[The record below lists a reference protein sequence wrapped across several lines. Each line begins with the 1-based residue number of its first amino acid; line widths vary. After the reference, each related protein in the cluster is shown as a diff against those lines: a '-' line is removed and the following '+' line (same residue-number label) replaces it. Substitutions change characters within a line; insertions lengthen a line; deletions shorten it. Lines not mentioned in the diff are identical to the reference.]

1 MNRARVG
8 HIGFLNVLPL
18 TYGYKNILADKIELT
33 DSVPAVVNEMM
44 KNNLLDVSM
53 MSSIEYARQ
62 SKNLVLLPKFCV
74 RADKEVTSILL
85 VSRKPIEKLD
95 GEKIFITKKSA
106 TAHCLLK
113 IILHESYKISPNYEV
128 QNLSV
133 ENPAEN
139 STAALFIGDD
149 ALQIYL
155 HKPKDFFCYDL
166 GLEWYKLTGRQMVY
180 AILAARKNFAENNSE
195 QLRDVYEK
203 ISAGFEYGIKNKS
216 AAINSVSDRK
226 FFTYDELD
234 KYLGE
239 IIKWNLTESGIDAL
253 KTFYNLAHK
262 NNLLDEIPEIKF
274 FK

>member
-180 AILAARKNFAENNSE
+180 AVLAARKNFAENNSE

-216 AAINSVSDRK
+216 AAINSVLDRK

>member
-226 FFTYDELD
+226 FFTYAELD

>member
-18 TYGYKNILADKIELT
+18 TYGYKNILANKIELT

-113 IILHESYKISPNYEV
+113 IILHESYRISPNYEV
-128 QNLSV
+128 KNLSV

-139 STAALFIGDD
+139 SAAALFIGDD

-166 GLEWYKLTGRQMVY
+166 GFEWYKLTGRQMVY
-180 AILAARKNFAENNSE
+180 AVLAARKDFAENNSA
-195 QLRDVYEK
+195 QLREVYEE
-203 ISAGFEYGIKNKS
+203 IFASFEYGIKNKT
-216 AAINSVSDRK
+216 AAINSVLDRK
-226 FFTYDELD
+226 FFTYAELD

-239 IIKWNLTESGIDAL
+239 IIKWNLTESGVDAL
-253 KTFYNLAHK
+253 KTFYELAHK

>member
-8 HIGFLNVLPL
+8 HIGFLNILPL
-18 TYGYKNILADKIELT
+18 TYAYKNILADEIELT

-44 KNNLLDVSM
+44 KNNLLDVSL

-62 SKNLVLLPKFCV
+62 NKNLILLPKFCI

-113 IILHESYKISPNYEV
+113 IILHESYKISPEYEV
-128 QNLSV
+128 KNLSV
-133 ENPAEN
+133 ENPVPEN
-139 STAALFIGDD
+139 SAAALFIGDD

-180 AILAARKNFAENNSE
+180 AVFAARKDFAENNPK
-195 QLRDVYEK
+195 QLREVFQK
-203 ISAGFEYGIKNKS
+203 ISEGFEYGIKNKS
-216 AAINSVSDRK
+216 AAINSVLDKK
-226 FFTYDELD
+226 FFTFAELD
-234 KYLGE
+234 KYLGDV
-239 IIKWNLTESGIDAL
+239 IKWDLTAAGIDAL
-253 KTFYNLAHK
+253 KTFYELAHK
-262 NNLLDEIPEIKF
+262 INLLDDVPKI
-274 FK
+274 